1 MSDLFDSVAEQ
12 LVRSDPA
19 VSRAKMFASDGLRVG
34 GKFFAFAKAGELV
47 VKLPA
52 PRVAELLGS
61 GAGRVFTRGQK
72 GVPMKEWVCLRPTGE
87 AEALGYVT
95 EARAF
100 VGSLAGA

>member
-1 MSDLFDSVAEQ
+1 MSDLFDTVAEQ

-34 GKFFAFAKAGELV
+34 GKFFAFAKDGEIV

-52 PRVAELLGS
+52 PRVAELLER
-61 GAGRVFTRGQK
+61 GARVFTRGER
-72 GVPMKEWVCLRPTGE
+72 GVPMKEWVCLDPPDE
-87 AEALGYVT
+87 DAALGYVA